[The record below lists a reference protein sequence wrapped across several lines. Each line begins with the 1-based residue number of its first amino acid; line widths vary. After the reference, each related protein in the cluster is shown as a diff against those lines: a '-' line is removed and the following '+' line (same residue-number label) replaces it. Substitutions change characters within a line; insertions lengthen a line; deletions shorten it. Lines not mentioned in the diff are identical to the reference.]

1 MSKDLSDRYYEKKQ
15 KQKKDS
21 KKSLVKGIKI
31 FLKGKKK
38 SKQEYCRDS
47 YKNLSE
53 DEKQNLVEYRK
64 SYEIHKNKFVINI

>member
-31 FLKGKKK
+31 FLKGKKNQSKNIAVIDIRIFQKMK
-38 SKQEYCRDS
+38 SKS
-47 YKNLSE
+47 
-53 DEKQNLVEYRK
+53 
-64 SYEIHKNKFVINI
+64 

>member
-31 FLKGKKK
+31 FLKGKKNQSKNIAVIHIRIFQKMK
-38 SKQEYCRDS
+38 SK
-47 YKNLSE
+47 
-53 DEKQNLVEYRK
+53 
-64 SYEIHKNKFVINI
+64 I